1 MLFIRVFECERQN
14 RHFSSSVIGSEQ
26 VFGNAHSSAFEA
38 AGWIEIRIHGSVVA
52 EPLEIHRRS
61 VSAQSMRMQIRRRI
75 KAMIRPIFFS
85 LYRTAIRSQCWY
97 LDRTNTD
104 HYVDGLPVPPAM
116 LRFRVGET
124 ASVDS
129 FFAVG
134 NNIAR
139 IIQAALESTG
149 KTMEKFNSILDFG
162 CGCGRTLTWLAKSI
176 PGKTFYGTDV
186 DESSIRW
193 CQIHLPF
200 ATFSTNVLL
209 PPTTY
214 QEATFDLVYAVSIL
228 THLNEEYQLRWLA
241 ELYRIIKPGGLLLL
255 SVHGKHC
262 WHGLSHDDLRILE
275 ERGFLF
281 KTSSKLHGLLPDW
294 YHTAYHSRE
303 YVMRTFSSSFR
314 VLAYMETGLG
324 NQDLVVLER

>member
-1 MLFIRVFECERQN
+1 MRVQIKRGIK
-14 RHFSSSVIGSEQ
+14 SV
-26 VFGNAHSSAFEA
+26 
-38 AGWIEIRIHGSVVA
+38 
-52 EPLEIHRRS
+52 
-61 VSAQSMRMQIRRRI
+61 M
-75 KAMIRPIFFS
+75 RPIFFW
-85 LYRTAIRSQCWY
+85 LYRTAIRLQCWY

-104 HYVDGLPVPPAM
+104 HYVDGPPVPPAM

-149 KTMEKFNSILDFG
+149 KTMENFNCILDFG

-193 CQIHLPF
+193 CQTHLPF
-200 ATFSTNVLL
+200 ATFSTNTPL

-228 THLNEEYQLRWLA
+228 THLDEEYQLTWLS
-241 ELYRIIKPGGLLLL
+241 ELHRIIKPGGLLLL
-255 SVHGKHC
+255 SVHGKRC
-262 WHGLSHDDLRILE
+262 WHGLSHDDLQILE

-303 YVMRTFSSSFR
+303 YVMRTFSSSFS
-314 VLAYMETGLG
+314 VLTYLEAGLG
-324 NQDLVVLER
+324 CQDLVVLER